1 MGQRTYTQDA
11 ELIFKDAGAM
21 TASGGTTVA
30 GSAVIKDIGPGRFEA
45 VMLCDVSAMTL
56 GADNHYTVIVQGSN
70 DPTFATGIQNL
81 AVVGLG
87 NTAVRPGGAITS
99 PIGRYELPFLTD
111 IGGVVYRYVR
121 VFVVVAGTTPSINFK
136 AWASTK
142 Y

>member
-1 MGQRTYTQDA
+1 
-11 ELIFKDAGAM
+11 
-21 TASGGTTVA
+21 
-30 GSAVIKDIGPGRFEA
+30 
-45 VMLCDVSAMTL
+45 MLCDVSAMTL